1 MGRCQ
6 STPGL
11 VESRGRIPLEEMWI
25 SPIDLRS
32 THPFSMSHSVF
43 TPSPSPVPSRGVP
56 SGNNSNLNSNARN
69 PDSPTSAASSHS
81 SEDPTARAAHL
92 GTAQLST
99 GRQSSHS
106 GKIYYNKQIFNN
118 SFILQPKRGGSCRTF
133 EIAHFPIL
141 HVFCYMLLFYI
152 F

>member
-32 THPFSMSHSVF
+32 THPFSVSHSVF
-43 TPSPSPVPSRGVP
+43 SPSPSPVPSRGQH
-56 SGNNSNLNSNARN
+56 SGNNSSNLNSNARN
-69 PDSPTSAASSHS
+69 VDSPTSGASSHS

-92 GTAQLST
+92 GITQLST

-106 GKIYYNKQIFNN
+106 GKI
-118 SFILQPKRGGSCRTF
+118 
-133 EIAHFPIL
+133 
-141 HVFCYMLLFYI
+141 
-152 F
+152 